1 MVQAAGPTTER
12 AVARPSEQMTAH
24 AAEQTTIK
32 HATAEQATA
41 QAQPESRTDPR
52 QDLAQEIRP
61 DPQQRLRELLEAGA
75 GVRRAL
81 ARLEEERRR
90 LMREISGIEAAS
102 RQLQEQLP
110 PELRRAAHDQYLA
123 AELRR
128 IDQELPIAVQGAAQG
143 AAPGS
148 PPVPAGTAASA
159 SVPGASV
166 PGAPGG
172 IERRATPRPAPI
184 RLPEL
189 TMQFPEECAPEP
201 VSRGG
206 LLGRARRALL
216 RTGRDARQ
224 GA

>member
-1 MVQAAGPTTER
+1 
-12 AVARPSEQMTAH
+12 
-24 AAEQTTIK
+24 
-32 HATAEQATA
+32 
-41 QAQPESRTDPR
+41 
-52 QDLAQEIRP
+52 
-61 DPQQRLRELLEAGA
+61 
-75 GVRRAL
+75 VRRAL

-102 RQLQEQLP
+102 RQLQDQLP

-143 AAPGS
+143 VAPAS
-148 PPVPAGTAASA
+148 PPVPAGTAAS
-159 SVPGASV
+159 ASV

-172 IERRATPRPAPI
+172 IERRATPRPEPI